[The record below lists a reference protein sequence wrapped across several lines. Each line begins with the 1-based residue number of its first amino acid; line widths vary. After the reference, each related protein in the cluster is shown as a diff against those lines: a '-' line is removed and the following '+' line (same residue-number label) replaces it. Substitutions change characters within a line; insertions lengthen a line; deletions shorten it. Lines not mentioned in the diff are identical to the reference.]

1 MTYRSI
7 SEFLDYYRRI
17 RHRTMQFAELI
28 PPDRMEWSPPDSG
41 AFSCGDTL
49 RHVAGLERY
58 MFVENVL
65 GRPSRYPGHTSDLAS
80 GPSAV
85 MQYVARLHSESLD
98 LLSTLSDAD
107 LLLSCETPAGAS
119 LPRWKWLRAM
129 IEHEVHHRGQ
139 MALLLRL
146 IGTPVRPMFG
156 LTSEE
161 VLARSA
167 TPEND

>member
-7 SEFLDYYRRI
+7 SEFLDYYGRI
-17 RHRTMQFAELI
+17 RHRTMQFAERI
-28 PPDRMEWSPPDSG
+28 PPDRIEWSPPNSG

-65 GRPSRYPGHTSDLAS
+65 GRPSRYPGHTSALVS
-80 GPSAV
+80 GHAAV
-85 MQYVARLHSESLD
+85 MEYVIRLHQESLG
-98 LLSTLSDAD
+98 LLSTVSDAD
-107 LLLSCETPAGAS
+107 LGLPCETPAGAT

-129 IEHEVHHRGQ
+129 VEHEVHHRGQ
-139 MALLLRL
+139 LALLLRL

-161 VLARSA
+161 VLARSVKG
-167 TPEND
+167 D